1 MRRAPA
7 GHFSPPLSDLTVEM
21 KALLTATLIF
31 LGIGI
36 LIALAYL
43 DFSHIG
49 SNGSPLLSV
58 HDIAAT
64 YYGPG
69 VGYVTLLSL
78 AHIHMMG
85 LSVVFFV
92 VGYIFVHS
100 SYPPR
105 WKATLAVLPFAAFV
119 VDVSGWF
126 LTKLDYGWVYLVI
139 LGGGTFVL
147 SVTVMMLLSLWDIW
161 VRPHARDV
169 TVAAGQRDGVA

>member
-1 MRRAPA
+1 MK
-7 GHFSPPLSDLTVEM
+7 PLSDLTVEM

-85 LSVVFFV
+85 LSVVFFI

-147 SVTVMMLLSLWDIW
+147 SVTAMMLLSLWDIW

-169 TVAAGQRDGVA
+169 TVAVGQRHGVS

>member
-1 MRRAPA
+1 MK
-7 GHFSPPLSDLTVEM
+7 PLSDLTVEM

-105 WKATLAVLPFAAFV
+105 WKATLAVLPFAAFL

>member
-1 MRRAPA
+1 MK
-7 GHFSPPLSDLTVEM
+7 PLCELAADM
-21 KALLTATLIF
+21 KSLVTATLIF
-31 LGIGI
+31 LAVAM
-36 LIALAYL
+36 LMALTYL

-49 SNGSPLLSV
+49 SSGAPLLTV

-85 LSVVFFV
+85 LSSIFFM

-100 SYPPR
+100 SFPIR
-105 WKATLAVLPFAAFV
+105 WKAALVALPFCGFL

-126 LTKLDYGWVYLVI
+126 LTRLAYGWVYLV
-139 LGGGTFVL
+139 LFGGATFVL
-147 SVTVMMLLSLWDIW
+147 SVVTMIALSLYDMWLKPRTQI
-161 VRPHARDV
+161 AA
-169 TVAAGQRDGVA
+169 VASAQRYTTY

>member
-1 MRRAPA
+1 MK
-7 GHFSPPLSDLTVEM
+7 PLSDLTVEM

-85 LSVVFFV
+85 LSVVFFI

-147 SVTVMMLLSLWDIW
+147 SVTAMMLLSLWDIW

>member
-1 MRRAPA
+1 MEP
-7 GHFSPPLSDLTVEM
+7 GESIVKPLSDLTVEM

-85 LSVVFFV
+85 LSVVFFI

-147 SVTVMMLLSLWDIW
+147 SVTAMMLLSLWDIW

-169 TVAAGQRDGVA
+169 TVAVGQRHGVS

>member
-1 MRRAPA
+1 MK
-7 GHFSPPLSDLTVEM
+7 PLSDLTVEM

-100 SYPPR
+100 SYPTR

-139 LGGGTFVL
+139 LGGGTFVV
-147 SVTVMMLLSLWDIW
+147 SVAAMILLSLWDIW

-169 TVAAGQRDGVA
+169 TVAGGQRDGVF

>member
-1 MRRAPA
+1 MK
-7 GHFSPPLSDLTVEM
+7 PLSDLTVEM

-31 LGIGI
+31 LAIGI
-36 LIALAYL
+36 LIALTYL

-49 SNGSPLLSV
+49 SNGSPVLSV

-147 SVTVMMLLSLWDIW
+147 SVTAMMLLSLWDIW

-169 TVAAGQRDGVA
+169 TVAVGQRHGGS

>member
-1 MRRAPA
+1 MK
-7 GHFSPPLSDLTVEM
+7 PLSELTVEM
-21 KALLTATLIF
+21 KALVTATLLF
-31 LGIGI
+31 LGVGI
-36 LIALAYL
+36 LMALAYL

-49 SNGSPLLSV
+49 SNGSPVLSV

-85 LSVVFFV
+85 LSTVFFV

-100 SYPPR
+100 SFPTR
-105 WKATLAVLPFAAFV
+105 WKAALAVLPFVAFLL
-119 VDVSGWF
+119 DVSGWF
-126 LTKLDYGWVYLVI
+126 LTKLDYEWVYLVI

-147 SVTVMMLLSLWDIW
+147 SVATMILLSLWDIW
-161 VRPHARDV
+161 VRPHV
-169 TVAAGQRDGVA
+169 QEVIVAADQRYGVS